1 MTRLGQEPLKKR
13 SVWQAYR
20 PRPQAAQ
27 TLGQINK
34 LSIKEEKNRR
44 MSTAMEKAT
53 AFLSKLEADRMAAI
67 AVSEEQMREAMLIKA
82 REEGFRE
89 AMEIFGLSIAS
100 DSEVETSKPRRG
112 KRRDIRQMI
121 IKELSF
127 SGKAMS
133 REQIAKAI
141 DYIPEG
147 TEAALK
153 RLESA
158 RKIVQNRDGHW
169 ETVAITVAQPN
180 GHTH

>member
-27 TLGQINK
+27 TLGQINNRW
-34 LSIKEEKNRR
+34 IRR

-53 AFLSKLEADRMAAI
+53 VFLSKLEADRMAAI
-67 AVSEEQMREAMLIKA
+67 AVSEEQMRKDMLIKA

-89 AMEIFGLSIAS
+89 AIEIFGLSIAS
-100 DSEVETSKPRRG
+100 DTEVKTSKFRRG
-112 KRRDIRQMI
+112 KRRDISQMI

-133 REQIAKAI
+133 KEQIAKAI
-141 DYIPEG
+141 DCILEG

-158 RKIVQNRDGHW
+158 GEIVQNRDGHW
-169 ETVAITVAQPN
+169 EAVAITVAQPN

>member
-1 MTRLGQEPLKKR
+1 
-13 SVWQAYR
+13 
-20 PRPQAAQ
+20 
-27 TLGQINK
+27 
-34 LSIKEEKNRR
+34 
-44 MSTAMEKAT
+44 MSTPMEKAT
-53 AFLSKLEADRMAAI
+53 AFLSKLEVDRVAAI
-67 AVSEEQMREAMLIKA
+67 AASEEKVREAMLIKA
-82 REEGFRE
+82 RGEGFRE
-89 AMEIFGLSIAS
+89 AMEIFRLSIIPDA
-100 DSEVETSKPRRG
+100 EVEIGKLFRG

-158 RKIVQNRDGHW
+158 GKIVQNRDGHW
-169 ETVAITVAQPN
+169 EAVAITVAQPN

>member
-1 MTRLGQEPLKKR
+1 
-13 SVWQAYR
+13 
-20 PRPQAAQ
+20 
-27 TLGQINK
+27 
-34 LSIKEEKNRR
+34 

-53 AFLSKLEADRMAAI
+53 AFLSKLEADRMAVI
-67 AVSEEQMREAMLIKA
+67 AVSEEKVREAMLIKA

-89 AMEIFGLSIAS
+89 AMEIFTPDA
-100 DSEVETSKPRRG
+100 EVDVGKFVRE

-153 RLESA
+153 RLENA
-158 RKIVQNRDGHW
+158 GKIVQNRDGHW
-169 ETVAITVAQPN
+169 EAVAITVAQPN